1 MATFNIV
8 HSTKYQYNWPIKESI
23 NEIRL
28 FPHDFENQE
37 VLKFELLITNN
48 PPVDMST
55 DYYGNR
61 VGNFNS
67 LEPHKELIIEA
78 RSLVR
83 VTHSGKIPE
92 IDTIT
97 AQDLANDIENSIYL
111 KRLSTPETIVNQKE
125 INLILKKINTTSKP
139 IIALAQECNKFIF
152 KNFTYTKGIT
162 NIETTIDEILEHKKG
177 VCQDFT
183 ILMLQILRTAGIPS
197 RYVSGYICPN
207 ESGFRGEGAT
217 HAWVE
222 IYSPTQG
229 WLGLDPTNNIWTM
242 DNYVKLAV
250 GRNFNDCTPVKG
262 TFKGLAKQTLIVS
275 VSIGYED
282 GRQVEDLNE
291 VLLPEITLEEQI
303 QLDYIEQLHIK
314 QKLHQQ
320 QQQQQNQQHQQQQ
333 QQQ

>member
-8 HSTKYQYNWPIKESI
+8 HTTKYQYNWPIKESI
-23 NEIRL
+23 SEIRL
-28 FPHDFENQE
+28 YPHDFDNQE
-37 VLKFELLITNN
+37 VLQFELLITNS
-48 PPVDMST
+48 PPVDLSK
-55 DYYGNR
+55 DYYGNK
-61 VGNFNS
+61 VGNFNT
-67 LEPHKELIIEA
+67 LAPHIELTIEA

-83 VTHSGKIPE
+83 VNHSLKIPE

-97 AQDLANDIENSIYL
+97 AQDLVNDIENSIYL
-111 KRLSTPETIVNQKE
+111 QRLSIPEIIENQKE
-125 INLILKKINTTSKP
+125 IDLILKRINRGDKP
-139 IIALAQECNKFIF
+139 IITLAQECNKYIY

-162 NIETTIDEILEHKKG
+162 NIETTIDEILELKKG

-183 ILMLQILRTAGIPS
+183 NLLLQLLRTLGIPS

-242 DNYVKLAV
+242 DSHVKLSV
-250 GRNFNDCTPVKG
+250 GKNFHDCSPVKG
-262 TFKGLAKQTLIVS
+262 TFKGLAKQTLSVS

-282 GRQVEDLNE
+282 GRHFIE
-291 VLLPEITLEEQI
+291 VNNVQLPEITLEQQI
-303 QLDYIEQLHIK
+303 QIDYIEQL
-314 QKLHQQ
+314 QVQQRYQQ
-320 QQQQQNQQHQQQQ
+320 Q
-333 QQQ
+333 